1 MKRRPNNL
9 LCAWL
14 LTIAVSAGASNL
26 PSDYEH
32 EQQFTVSKPGLMK
45 ISLPAETL
53 NAARPGLEDLR
64 LYDDVGNEIPYIIE
78 RPTPSP
84 KVVRAAKSFS
94 VSLNLANTVI
104 TLESGIAQPFDAVT
118 LETPAPNFIKSV
130 RVEDSTDGIK
140 WAQLAQG
147 RPIFRQRSGAANL
160 KISFP
165 TTVSRWLRFTVDDS
179 RSAPIPITGAQ
190 VHAASGGSAP
200 VETVPVTISERDE
213 SPGQTRLAINLG
225 AVNLDV
231 ARLEIQ
237 TTEPLFMRQIS
248 IVVPQVS
255 DNTIHEQV
263 IGQGSI
269 YRVAVEGQ
277 KPSENLY
284 VPLENSVPSRELIL
298 LLKNGDSP
306 PLPVS
311 SVQVLRRPVYLVF
324 LGRDPGIFYLLT
336 GNAHCDFP
344 HYDLAALNM
353 DLKSVAVSPADISGV
368 ADNPNFHTPDVLP
381 GLEISGT
388 PLDTSAWKFRKA
400 VKISDAGAQQIEL
413 DPDVLAHANPDFADL
428 RLMHGSN
435 QIPYIVERTSIS
447 RAIVP
452 SVTTTS
458 DAKEPRTSRWFLRLP
473 QPNLPVMRLAC
484 VATTPLFQ
492 RDLHLYEMV
501 ADDRG
506 QKFENNLGEANWTQT
521 PDSKSREFDLAL
533 DQSPQTTSL
542 ILDTDNGDNS
552 PLQLEQFK
560 FFYPATRILFKAAPG
575 EELSLYYGN
584 ANAAPPRYDL
594 SLVAGQLLSADK
606 KAASLTDEEPLQ
618 KPSWHETEI
627 TGNASYFFWGVL
639 ALVVVVLLIVISRLL
654 PKATQPPPPS

>member
-1 MKRRPNNL
+1 MKRCLNNL

-14 LTIAVSAGASNL
+14 LAITASASASNL
-26 PSDYEH
+26 PSDWQH

-64 LYDDVGNEIPYIIE
+64 LYGDDGNEIPYVIE
-78 RPTPSP
+78 HPMPSP
-84 KVVRAAKSFS
+84 KVNQAAKSFS
-94 VSLNLANTVI
+94 VSLNSANTII
-104 TLESGIAQPFDAVT
+104 TLESGIVQPFDAVT

-130 RVEDSTDGIK
+130 KVEDSIDGIK

-147 RPIFRQRSGAANL
+147 RPIFRQRSGVANL

-165 TTVSRWLRFTVDDS
+165 TTVSKWLRLTVDDS
-179 RSAPIPITGAQ
+179 RSAPIPFTGAQ
-190 VHAASGGSAP
+190 VHAASGGSVP
-200 VETVPVTISERDE
+200 VETVPATVSERDE

-225 AVNLDV
+225 AANLDV
-231 ARLEIQ
+231 AGLEIQ

-248 IVVPQVS
+248 IAIPQISEGV
-255 DNTIHEQV
+255 IHEQE

-269 YRVAVEGQ
+269 YRIAVEGQ

-298 LLKNGDSP
+298 HIQNGDSP

-311 SVQVLRRPVYLVF
+311 SVQVERRPVYLVF
-324 LGRDPGIFYLLT
+324 LARDPGIFHLAT
-336 GNAHCDFP
+336 GNAHCDAP

-353 DLKSVAVSPADISGV
+353 DLKSVAVSPINVSAV
-368 ADNPNFHTPDVLP
+368 ADNPNFHTP
-381 GLEISGT
+381 EEYWEYSGAA
-388 PLDTSAWKFRKA
+388 LDISAWKFRKT
-400 VKISDAGAQQIEL
+400 VKISDAGAEQIEL
-413 DPDVLAHANPDFADL
+413 DPDVLAHANPDLADL

-435 QIPYIVERTSIS
+435 QVPYIVERTSIS

-452 SVTTTS
+452 FVTMTN
-458 DAKEPRTSRWFLRLP
+458 DAKAPRVSQWLLQLP
-473 QPNLPVMRLAC
+473 QANLPVTRLTC
-484 VATTPLFQ
+484 VAPTPLFQ
-492 RDLHLYEMV
+492 RDMVLYEMV
-501 ADDRG
+501 TDDRG
-506 QKFENNLGEANWTQT
+506 EKFVNGLGEASWTQT
-521 PDSKSREFDLAL
+521 PDSKSKEFDLAL
-533 DQSPQTTSL
+533 DRSPQTSSL
-542 ILDTDNGDNS
+542 ILNTDNGDNP

-560 FFYPATRILFKAAPG
+560 FFYPVTRILFKAAPG

-594 SLVAGQLLSADK
+594 SLVTGQLLAADK
-606 KAASLTDEEPLQ
+606 NIASLAEEEPLQ
-618 KPSWHETEI
+618 KPAWHATEI
-627 TGNASYFFWGVL
+627 AGSANYFFWGVL

-654 PKATQPPPPS
+654 PKATQPPS